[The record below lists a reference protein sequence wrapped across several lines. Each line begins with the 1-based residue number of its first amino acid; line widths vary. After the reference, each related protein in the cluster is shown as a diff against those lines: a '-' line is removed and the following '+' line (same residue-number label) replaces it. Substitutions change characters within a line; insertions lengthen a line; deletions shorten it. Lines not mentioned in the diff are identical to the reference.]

1 MLKIEVLNTEGKKV
15 GEENLEAR
23 IFGVKPDPA
32 LIAQAVLTHQAN
44 ARKSL
49 AHTKTRS
56 EVRGGGRK
64 PWKQKGT
71 GRARQGSI
79 RSPLWKGGGVTFGP
93 RSNRNY
99 SLKMNKKAKR
109 KALFMCLS
117 DKYNQKRIVVLEKLK
132 LEKPKTKE
140 FINIIKNLPLKNK
153 FIIILPQTDFNIIRA
168 TNNIKVTRCLRADSL
183 NIYDLLRFD
192 QVLMP
197 KESLSVINK
206 TYLK

>member
-1 MLKIEVLNTEGKKV
+1 MLKIDVLNKEGKKV
-15 GEENLEAR
+15 GEENLEPR

-32 LIAQAVLTHQAN
+32 LIAQAVLTQAAN
-44 ARKSL
+44 ARQPL
-49 AHTKTRS
+49 AHTKTRG
-56 EVRGGGRK
+56 EVRGGGKK

-117 DKYNQKRIVVLEKLK
+117 EKFNQKKLVVLEALK

-140 FINIIKNLPLKNK
+140 FVNIIKSLPLKNK
-153 FIIILPQTDFNIIRA
+153 FLIILPQTDFNIIRA

-183 NIYDLLRFD
+183 NVYDLLRFD

-197 KESLSVINK
+197 KESLSVIKK
-206 TYLK
+206 TYLR

>member
-1 MLKIEVLNTEGKKV
+1 MLKIDILNKEGKKV

-32 LIAQAVLTHQAN
+32 LIAQAVLTQAAN
-44 ARKSL
+44 ARQPL
-49 AHTKTRS
+49 AHTKTRG
-56 EVRGGGRK
+56 EVRGGGKK

-79 RSPLWKGGGVTFGP
+79 RSPLWRGGGVTFGP
-93 RSNRNY
+93 RRSRNY

-117 DKYNQKRIVVLEKLK
+117 EKFNQKKLVVLDALK

-140 FINIIKNLPLKNK
+140 FVNIIKSLPLKNK
-153 FIIILPQTDFNIIRA
+153 FLIILPQTDFNLIRA

-183 NIYDLLRFD
+183 NVYDLLRFD

-197 KESLSVINK
+197 KESLSVIKK
-206 TYLK
+206 TYLR